1 MSAPRTSGGSSTSLY
16 QVRKIFIFFLR
27 GYKLLIS
34 PLLPSACRFHPT
46 CSQYMR
52 EAIEVHGAGR
62 GVWMGIKRLGRCHP
76 FHEGGCDPVPGFSE
90 AAHNGRTRPVR

>member
-1 MSAPRTSGGSSTSLY
+1 MSVPRTSGRSSTSLY
-16 QVRKIFIFFLR
+16 QVRKAVDDVFIGLLR

-52 EAIEVHGAGR
+52 EAIEVHGAPR
-62 GVWMGIKRLGRCHP
+62 GVWMGLKRLGRCHP
-76 FHEGGCDPVPGFSE
+76 FHAGGFDPVP
-90 AAHNGRTRPVR
+90 R